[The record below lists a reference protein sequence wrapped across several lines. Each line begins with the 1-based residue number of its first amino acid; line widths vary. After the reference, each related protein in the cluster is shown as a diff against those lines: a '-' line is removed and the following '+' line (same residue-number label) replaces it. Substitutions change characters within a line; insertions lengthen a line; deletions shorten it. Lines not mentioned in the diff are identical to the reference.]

1 MAMSFHCILTPPLK
15 STFNTP
21 ALRSSCALPT
31 CSLDCAPIR
40 HIPSSQFKLANVS
53 FHQQSQRLLPQLLF
67 RLILTNRPLGT
78 MPKVSETPTWLRVQT
93 ISKAHALDCDFLV
106 GLHAVVPADVPAAL
120 TPFAVDHQRLAMLF
134 EIALSELVAQDAALL
149 DKAHVLPPIAAWD
162 EVHKSANATLIFLLV
177 KIAHKKSSK

>member
-1 MAMSFHCILTPPLK
+1 MAS
-15 STFNTP
+15 
-21 ALRSSCALPT
+21 RS
-31 CSLDCAPIR
+31 
-40 HIPSSQFKLANVS
+40 N
-53 FHQQSQRLLPQLLF
+53 
-67 RLILTNRPLGT
+67 
-78 MPKVSETPTWLRVQT
+78 E
-93 ISKAHALDCDFLV
+93 SKAHALDCDFLV